1 MKKTLAL
8 FLTLGTSLFLHAQQV
23 EQCATM
29 SVYHQQMQNPQT
41 AASMQQAQSAAR
53 AWLVQHPNVGH
64 ERATLVITVPVVV
77 HVVYITP
84 AQNISD
90 QQIYSQIAILN
101 QDYRRLNVDT
111 INTPTVFDSI
121 AADIGIEF
129 CLATLDPNGNPTNG
143 ITRTSSTGGSFGA
156 FFNPLTEDVKSN
168 ATGGIDP
175 WPTNQYL
182 NIWVCNLFPGLLG
195 YAQFPGGAPATDG
208 VTITYTAFGNM
219 GTVVAPSLFGR
230 TASHEC
236 GHWFGLFHIW
246 GDDTDCT
253 TGSDSIPDTPNA
265 SSASASDCNVNL
277 NSCSNEDPYWGT
289 FDPND
294 MVQNYMDYSH
304 DSCMNMFTLGQKA
317 RMMSFLFTDSS
328 RFALFSSPAGCNPAG
343 VHDFSFDQFFQL
355 YPNPTNGEV
364 LISYFGKWSSE
375 MSMEIIDIA
384 GRTVMAKQVNVYNYS
399 IDLGTLPSGIYTIR
413 FIGDGGVAM
422 KKIVKQ

>member
-1 MKKTLAL
+1 MKKIYSL
-8 FLTLGTSLFLHAQQV
+8 FITLGISLFLQAQQT
-23 EQCATM
+23 EQCASM
-29 SVYHQQMQNPQT
+29 AVYHQQMQNPQT
-41 AASMQQAQSAAR
+41 AASLQQAQSAAR
-53 AWLVQHPNVGH
+53 LWLAQHPNAGH
-64 ERATLVITVPVVV
+64 ERTSALITVPVVV

-101 QDYRRLNVDT
+101 QDYRRLNADT

-129 CLATLDPNGNPTNG
+129 CLATLDPSGNPTNG
-143 ITRTSSTGGSFGA
+143 ITRTSSTGGTFGS
-156 FFNPLTEDVKSN
+156 FFNPFSEDVKST

-175 WPTNQYL
+175 WPTNEYL

-195 YAQFPGGAPATDG
+195 YAQFPGGDPALDG
-208 VTITYTAFGNM
+208 VAITFTAFGNM
-219 GTVVAPSLFGR
+219 GTVTAPSLLGR

-246 GDDTDCT
+246 GDDSDCV

-265 SSASASDCNVNL
+265 SGASSSDCQVTR

-317 RMMSFLFTDSS
+317 RMMSFLYSDPS
-328 RFALFSSPAGCNPAG
+328 RFALFTSPAGCNPAST
-343 VHDFSFDQFFQL
+343 HEFSFDQFFQL

-364 LISYFGKWSSE
+364 MISYFGKWSSN
-375 MSMEIIDIA
+375 MSVEIQDIS
-384 GRTVMAKQVNVYNYS
+384 GRTVLTKQVNTYS
-399 IDLGTLPSGIYTIR
+399 YSLDLGNFPSGIYTIR
-413 FIGDGGVAM
+413 FMGDGGVAM
-422 KKIVKQ
+422 KKIIKQ